1 MILTIDEAGMPMKEE
16 WELNMSSYNEDNIK
30 ELTYKQYY
38 ELNNLSF
45 NQPHS
50 LMEKLQEKEIFSYY
64 DLIS

>member
-1 MILTIDEAGMPMKEE
+1 
-16 WELNMSSYNEDNIK
+16 MSSYNEDNIK